1 MKVNGPGRSNL
12 GQERNSWQ
20 LAKHARL
27 YSDLLQALK
36 YHSFGENNP
45 NDLIKPPLIII
56 IIIMMP
62 LLLRRRRRR

>member
-36 YHSFGENNP
+36 YRHFGENSP
-45 NDLIKPPLIII
+45 NDLIKPPLTIII
-56 IIIMMP
+56 ILMMLL
-62 LLLRRRRRR
+62 LLLRTE